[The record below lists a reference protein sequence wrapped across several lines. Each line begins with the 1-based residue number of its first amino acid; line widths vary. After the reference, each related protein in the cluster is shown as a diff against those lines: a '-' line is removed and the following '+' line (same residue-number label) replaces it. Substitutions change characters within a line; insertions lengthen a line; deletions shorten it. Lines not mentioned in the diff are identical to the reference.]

1 MLEHRAAL
9 HGVLGKSVKMTYNVI
24 TRRKCMLMASNPVT
38 NIRIDPGLKEQASEV
53 FDDLGLT
60 LSAAVNVFL
69 KAVVRERGLPFEM
82 RVTDKAVPD
91 GLDASQLENGQSK
104 L

>member
-1 MLEHRAAL
+1 M
-9 HGVLGKSVKMTYNVI
+9 
-24 TRRKCMLMASNPVT
+24 
-38 NIRIDPGLKEQASEV
+38 
-53 FDDLGLT
+53 T